1 MRTTE
6 KLHVISLL
14 VDELKEKYALLMQQ
28 QEYMDKAIKE
38 CGVGSES
45 YFDMF
50 YQLLGNNPITHRQP
64 VLDECKLI
72 RRLLL
77 DVSKDI
83 EKVRVF

>member
-1 MRTTE
+1 MKTAE

-14 VDELKEKYALLMQQ
+14 VDELREKYALLMQQ
-28 QEYMDKAIKE
+28 QEYMDKAMEE

-45 YFDMF
+45 YFHMF

-64 VLDECKLI
+64 ALDECKLI
-72 RRLLL
+72 RKLLL
-77 DVSKDI
+77 EVSKDI